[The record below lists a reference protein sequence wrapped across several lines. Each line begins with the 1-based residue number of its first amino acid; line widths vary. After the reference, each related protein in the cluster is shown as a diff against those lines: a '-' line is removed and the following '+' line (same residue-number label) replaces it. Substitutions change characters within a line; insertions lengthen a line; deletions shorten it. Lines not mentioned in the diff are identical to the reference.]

1 MLDPRIYRT
10 GLIAVVLAVIVVAF
24 SLENQPSGMRTSL
37 VPDQFVAGNAI
48 RTMNLLARDFPRRP
62 PGGGGDKLIAG
73 YVSRT
78 LRALN
83 YSVNTDSFTAHTSQG
98 TRELENVTGVMA
110 GTASSSIV
118 IVAHR
123 DTLRPPS
130 AADLSG
136 TAVLLELARVLSG
149 ESVKHSVVI
158 ASTSDAAGGS
168 GAAALARSL
177 PGPVDAVIVLGD
189 AGNAHPRQPFLL
201 PWSRGQ
207 TVAPAALTNTL
218 AGALGGQAGL
228 RSATLSLGGQL
239 LHLAFPM
246 TVSDQ
251 APFLAH
257 GIPAVELSLSGEQ
270 PPAAQEPVSA
280 GSITGVGR
288 AVLQSVVAL
297 DAGLQLP
304 PPSSALVVDHK
315 VIPTW
320 SVRLLVF
327 AFLLPVLMT
336 TVDALARARRR
347 RHAVLPGVVW
357 VLSCA
362 IAFVLAAGTVA
373 LARLAGL
380 LSRAPRGPVA
390 GGVAPPHGGSVAAI
404 VVAAVVLVA
413 ALALLRP
420 LLNRVAGARGL
431 GRGADGEA
439 NPGAGVALSLIL
451 CVATAVLWVRNPF
464 AALLLIP
471 ALHLWMWAGASAAPI
486 PRPVRLLLVVLG
498 AAVPALAV
506 VYYGLDLNLSP
517 LEVVWN
523 GVLMVAGG
531 QIGGLGIVL
540 WSLVFAC
547 LAGAVVVAL
556 RASPRRESK
565 EMPIT
570 VRGPVSYAGP
580 GSLGGTGSALRR

>member
-10 GLIAVVLAVIVVAF
+10 GLIAVALAVIVVAF
-24 SLENQPSGMRTSL
+24 SLENQPGGMRTSL
-37 VPDQFVAGNAI
+37 VPDQFVAGNAY
-48 RTMNLLARDFPRRP
+48 RTMTLLARDFPRRP

-73 YVSRT
+73 YVART
-78 LRALN
+78 LRGLN
-83 YSVNTDSFTAHTSQG
+83 YSVNTDTFTAHTSHG
-98 TRELENVTGVMA
+98 TRTLENVTGVMA
-110 GTASSSIV
+110 GTAPSSIV

-168 GAAALARSL
+168 GAAHLARSL

-189 AGNAHPRQPFLL
+189 VGNARPTQPILL
-201 PWSRGQ
+201 PWSRRQ

-218 AGALGGQAGL
+218 SGALGGQAGL
-228 RSATLSLGGQL
+228 RPATLSLGGQL
-239 LHLAFPM
+239 MHLAFPM

-270 PPAAQEPVSA
+270 PPGADEPVSMQ
-280 GSITGVGR
+280 SMTGVGR
-288 AVLQSVVAL
+288 AVLQSVIAL
-297 DAGLQLP
+297 DGGTQVP

-320 SVRLLVF
+320 SIRLLVF
-327 AFLLPVLMT
+327 AFLLPVLMV
-336 TVDALARARRR
+336 TVDALARVRRR
-347 RHAVLPGVVW
+347 GHAVLPGIVW

-362 IAFVLAAGTVA
+362 IAFVLAAGAIA

-380 LSRAPRGPVA
+380 LSGAPSGPVS
-390 GGVAPPHGGSVAAI
+390 GGVAPPHGGSVVTI

-413 ALALLRP
+413 ALAVLRP
-420 LLNRVAGARGL
+420 LLNRLAGARRL
-431 GRGADGEA
+431 GRGAGGEA
-439 NPGAGVALSLIL
+439 NPGAGVALSLML
-451 CVATAVLWVRNPF
+451 CLATAVLWVRNPF
-464 AALLLIP
+464 AAILLVP
-471 ALHLWMWAGASAAPI
+471 ALHLWLWAGAAEVPI
-486 PRPVRLLLVVLG
+486 PRVVRLLLVVLG

-506 VYYGLDLNLSP
+506 VYYGLDLHLSP
-517 LEVVWN
+517 FEVVWN

-540 WSLVFAC
+540 WSLIFAC
-547 LAGAVVVAL
+547 LAGSVVVAV
-556 RASPRRESK
+556 RGAPRREST
-565 EMPIT
+565 EVPIT